1 MLIQENLSIE
11 EKLSILSDAAKY
23 DAACTSSGVGR
34 KGKEGFLGNS
44 RVDGICHSF
53 ASDGRCIRSEER
65 RVGKECRSRWSPY
78 H

>member
-44 RVDGICHSF
+44 RVDGICTVCLGWALYLPAENFIYEPVHL
-53 ASDGRCIRSEER
+53 
-65 RVGKECRSRWSPY
+65 
-78 H
+78 